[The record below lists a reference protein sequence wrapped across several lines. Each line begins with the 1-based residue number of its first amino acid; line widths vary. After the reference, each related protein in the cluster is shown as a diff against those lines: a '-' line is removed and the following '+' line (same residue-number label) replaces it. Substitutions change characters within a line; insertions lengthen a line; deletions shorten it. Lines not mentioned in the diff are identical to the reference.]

1 MTDGPSAPAPTPP
14 AEPEL
19 RKGPIAT
26 VPAHRRRPLIIAGAL
41 LGGVL
46 ISALG
51 WWLMRP
57 AEVTVIEIQPAA
69 VEITLSVVGRVRPE
83 NLLDVRS
90 PNAGQITALF
100 HDDGDFVE
108 KGAPLATIQ
117 SEIEQAQTDAGSARE
132 RAARAEVTRA
142 ELVFNRTQTLADRG
156 VASPAAL
163 DEARAV
169 LQAAR
174 AGLDVAK
181 SERLAASARS
191 GEFTIRA
198 PMAGV
203 VLVRPV
209 DNGQVISPETT
220 LFQLGS
226 VGGLELQA
234 DVDEAYG
241 DVLRPGMSARAA
253 LSGSDAIFPVRLSEV
268 SPRVDSST
276 GGRQIKLVPV
286 EEMDIPLGRS
296 VDITIVVE
304 RREGGITVPREAV
317 MDATTQ
323 PSVFVVDQGS
333 AVQLRVI
340 KIADWPSQSA
350 IVESGLVSGDRVVL
364 TPSETSASAKV
375 RARTVT
381 AVPPPGG

>member
-1 MTDGPSAPAPTPP
+1 MIANLSAD
-14 AEPEL
+14 
-19 RKGPIAT
+19 
-26 VPAHRRRPLIIAGAL
+26 RRRRLIIAGAL
-41 LGGVL
+41 LGCVL
-46 ISALG
+46 IAALG
-51 WWLMRP
+51 WWLLRP
-57 AEVTVIEIQPAA
+57 AEVAVIEIQPGA

-90 PNAGQITALF
+90 PNAGQITGLF
-100 HDDGDFVE
+100 RDDGDIVE

-117 SEIEQAQTDAGSARE
+117 SDIEQAQTDAGSARE

-142 ELVFNRTQTLADRG
+142 ELVFNRTRTLADRG

-169 LQAAR
+169 LQAAQ

-226 VGGLELQA
+226 MGGLELQA
-234 DVDEAYG
+234 DIDEAYG
-241 DVLRPGMSARAA
+241 DVLKPGMSARAA
-253 LSGSDAIFPVRLSEV
+253 LSGSDAVFPVWLSEI

-286 EEMDIPLGRS
+286 EEMDVPLGRS

-304 RREGGITVPREAV
+304 RREAGIIVPREAV

-323 PSVFVVDQGS
+323 PSVFVVAPDGT
-333 AVQLRVI
+333 VQRRAI
-340 KIADWPSQSA
+340 EIADWPSQSA
-350 IVESGLVSGDRVVL
+350 IVENGLASGDRVVL
-364 TPSETSASAKV
+364 APGETSLSAKV
-375 RARTVT
+375 RAR
-381 AVPPPGG
+381 AVSAAPPPEG